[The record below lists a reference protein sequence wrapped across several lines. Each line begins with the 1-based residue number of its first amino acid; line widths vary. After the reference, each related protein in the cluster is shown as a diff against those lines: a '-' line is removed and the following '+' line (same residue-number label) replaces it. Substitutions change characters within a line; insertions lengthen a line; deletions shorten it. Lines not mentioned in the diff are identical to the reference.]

1 MSVWGGGYCGCPQ
14 KSEEGVR
21 VPGAVAVGSYE
32 PPNMDV
38 ASSGP
43 LEKQQES

>member
-1 MSVWGGGYCGCPQ
+1 MGVWGGGHCRCPQ

-21 VPGAVAVGSYE
+21 FTGAVGSYE

-38 ASSGP
+38 VNSGP

>member
-1 MSVWGGGYCGCPQ
+1 MGVWGGGHCRSPQ

-21 VPGAVAVGSYE
+21 VPGAGALGSYE

-38 ASSGP
+38 ANSGP
-43 LEKQQES
+43 LEEQQES